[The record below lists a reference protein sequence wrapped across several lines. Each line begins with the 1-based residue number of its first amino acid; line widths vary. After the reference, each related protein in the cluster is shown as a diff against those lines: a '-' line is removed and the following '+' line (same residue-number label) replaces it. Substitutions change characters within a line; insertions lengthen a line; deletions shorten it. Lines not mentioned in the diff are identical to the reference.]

1 MGGLGDG
8 PGSSANAWE
17 QVVSVVCRGPSAS
30 CVEDGAVGERR
41 RLVGGPFARGR
52 GDVEWMLPC
61 RTLVVLRWL
70 EARVGGEGV
79 YGDGGALMRGLEVV
93 VVATRVPGD
102 DDVWRWYVVV
112 GFGIGELFGD
122 ACRHV
127 PRFGRGVVGHEDVD
141 SPRIVGREVE
151 VR

>member
-1 MGGLGDG
+1 
-8 PGSSANAWE
+8 
-17 QVVSVVCRGPSAS
+17 
-30 CVEDGAVGERR
+30 
-41 RLVGGPFARGR
+41 
-52 GDVEWMLPC
+52 MLPC
-61 RTLVVLRWL
+61 RVRVALRWL

-93 VVATRVPGD
+93 VVATRVVGD

-112 GFGIGELFGD
+112 ECGIGELFGD
-122 ACRHV
+122 ACRRV

-141 SPRIVGREVE
+141 GPRIVGREVE